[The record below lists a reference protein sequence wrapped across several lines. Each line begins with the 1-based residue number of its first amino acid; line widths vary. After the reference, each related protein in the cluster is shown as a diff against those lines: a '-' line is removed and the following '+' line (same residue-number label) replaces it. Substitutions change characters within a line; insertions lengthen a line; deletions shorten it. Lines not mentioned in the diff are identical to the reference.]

1 MDLLGVHPTLNLA
14 DESWRIYSR
23 HTASAPQYVGENA
36 VIDNSSITEAC
47 EIYGTVRNSVL
58 GTGVKVLAGAVVED
72 SVIFDDVII
81 GENARVSYSI
91 IDSEVTVGA
100 SASIGKSKA
109 EAKGIT
115 VIGTKIDI
123 PVGTEIADAKM
134 IYTANDIKEEA

>member
-1 MDLLGVHPTLNLA
+1 MDLLGAHPALNLS

-23 HTASAPQYVGENA
+23 HSANAPQYVGEKA
-36 VIDNSSITEAC
+36 VIDNSSLTEAC

-91 IDSEVTVGA
+91 IDSDVTVGA
-100 SASIGKSKA
+100 SAVVGKPKA

-115 VIGTKIDI
+115 VIGTKIDV
-123 PVGTEIADAKM
+123 PFGAEIADAAM
-134 IYTANDIKEEA
+134 IYTEKDLNKED

>member
-1 MDLLGVHPTLNLA
+1 MDLLGVYPALNLS

-23 HTASAPQYVGENA
+23 HSANAPQYVGENA
-36 VIDNSSITEAC
+36 VIDNSSITEGC

-81 GENARVSYSI
+81 GENAKVSYSI
-91 IDSEVTVGA
+91 IDSDVTVGA
-100 SASIGKSKA
+100 SSTVGKPKA

-115 VIGTKIDI
+115 VVGTKIDI
-123 PVGTEIADAKM
+123 PVGAEVADAKM
-134 IYTANDIKEEA
+134 IYTANDLKEEA

>member
-1 MDLLGVHPTLNLA
+1 MDLLGTHPALNLA

-23 HTASAPQYVGENA
+23 HSASAPQYVGEKA
-36 VIDNSSITEAC
+36 VIENSSITEGC

-81 GENARVSYSI
+81 GENAKISYSI
-91 IDSEVTVGA
+91 IDSNVTVGA
-100 SASIGKSKA
+100 SAMVGKPKA

-115 VIGTKIDI
+115 VIGTNIDV
-123 PVGTEIADAKM
+123 PVGTTLADAKM
-134 IYTANDIKEEA
+134 IYSAKDLNEEV

>member
-1 MDLLGVHPTLNLA
+1 MDLLGARPALNLA

-23 HTASAPQYVGENA
+23 HSASAPQYVGEDA
-36 VIDNSSITEAC
+36 VIDNSSITEGC

-81 GENARVSYSI
+81 GENARISYSI
-91 IDSEVTVGA
+91 IDSDVTVGA
-100 SASIGKSKA
+100 NATVGKSRS

-115 VIGTKIDI
+115 VVGTKIDI
-123 PVGTEIADAKM
+123 PVGTELADAKM
-134 IYTANDIKEEA
+134 IYTAKDLKEEA

>member
-23 HTASAPQYVGENA
+23 HTACAPQYVGENA
-36 VIDNSSITEAC
+36 IIDNSSITEAC
-47 EIYGTVRNSVL
+47 EIHGTVRNSVL

-91 IDSEVTVGA
+91 IDSDVTVGA

-134 IYTANDIKEEA
+134 IYTENDIKEEA